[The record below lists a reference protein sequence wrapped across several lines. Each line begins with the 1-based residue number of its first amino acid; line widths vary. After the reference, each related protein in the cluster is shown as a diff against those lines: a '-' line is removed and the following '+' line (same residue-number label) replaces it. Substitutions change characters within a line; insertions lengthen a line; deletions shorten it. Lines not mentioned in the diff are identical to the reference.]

1 MIVGILLTTA
11 VSVLSVVNPY
21 ISGQIVDQVISGGK
35 YDRLMPFI
43 GCLIGVTIV
52 MGVLRFLFQVAFE
65 TASQGVLYDMR
76 DKVYRKLLEEDFA
89 FYNKKRTGDLMS
101 RQTGDMD
108 AIRHFVAYVVY
119 MVYQSVLMFVFALL
133 MIFTVNTKLALAMLV
148 VLPFTAFA
156 TYRQTKEV
164 RPAFKRN
171 RDCFSSLN
179 AFVQENV
186 SGNRVVKAF
195 AKEDFEIEK
204 FNKENDKF
212 RAAQIDASKI
222 WMKYVPIF
230 EVLSYALTIILILY
244 GGYMVIQGEIT
255 LGQLVTVNGY
265 LWMLN
270 NPLRQAGWL
279 VNDISNFTTSVEK
292 IYATYSEEPHVKTP
306 VSGVVKK
313 HLKGEIE
320 FKNVSYRA
328 DDEDIVMDVNF
339 KVKPGQTV
347 GIIGS
352 TGAGNDQVR
361 FDLTFQILAPEIGI
375 ITPTR
380 DMTLTREYEIEY
392 LKKHGYTAD
401 FKKMEYSI
409 NKGLWGTSIG
419 GKETLKSDQTLP
431 ESAYPS
437 QMTATQS
444 KTITLDFVK
453 GEIAGINGKAYDNKV
468 AAIQDLEA
476 LAAPYAIGRDM
487 HIGDTII
494 GIKGRVGF
502 EAAAPM
508 LIIAAH
514 KMLEKHTL
522 TKWQQYWK
530 DQVGTWYGMFL
541 HEAQYLEPVMRDIE
555 AFLDS
560 SQQNVTG
567 RVIIEL
573 HPYRYVLVGVESDY
587 DLMKSD
593 FGEYGEVNKAWSAD
607 DVKGFTK
614 ILGNQMKI
622 FYSVQNKNKK

>member
-1 MIVGILLTTA
+1 MAKKKV
-11 VSVLSVVNPY
+11 VLAF
-21 ISGQIVDQVISGGK
+21 SGGLDTSFCVK
-35 YDRLMPFI
+35 YLSEECGYD
-43 GCLIGVTIV
+43 VY
-52 MGVLRFLFQVAFE
+52 
-65 TASQGVLYDMR
+65 TAIANTGGFNQEELKSIEERAY
-76 DKVYRKLLEEDFA
+76 KLGAVQHATLDITQE
-89 FYNKKRTGDLMS
+89 YYQKSIK
-101 RQTGDMD
+101 
-108 AIRHFVAYVVY
+108 Y
-119 MVYQSVLMFVFALL
+119 MVFGNILRNGTYPISVSSER
-133 MIFTVNTKLALAMLV
+133 IFQAIAIIN
-148 VLPFTAFA
+148 
-156 TYRQTKEV
+156 Y
-164 RPAFKRN
+164 
-171 RDCFSSLN
+171 
-179 AFVQENV
+179 
-186 SGNRVVKAF
+186 
-195 AKEDFEIEK
+195 AKEIGAD
-204 FNKENDKF
+204 
-212 RAAQIDASKI
+212 
-222 WMKYVPIF
+222 YV
-230 EVLSYALTIILILY
+230 A
-244 GGYMVIQGEIT
+244 
-255 LGQLVTVNGY
+255 
-265 LWMLN
+265 
-270 NPLRQAGWL
+270 
-279 VNDISNFTTSVEK
+279 
-292 IYATYSEEPHVKTP
+292 H
-306 VSGVVKK
+306 
-313 HLKGEIE
+313 
-320 FKNVSYRA
+320 
-328 DDEDIVMDVNF
+328 
-339 KVKPGQTV
+339 
-347 GIIGS
+347 GS

-476 LAAPYAIGRDM
+476 LTAPYAIGRDM